1 MTDFGE
7 IGRLILAAGGIVALD
22 AHAVQASVAVTEQAG
37 PADLAR
43 PTPCGDWTLDQ
54 LLAHMAG
61 QHDGFAA
68 AAAGNGADPAVWR
81 PRPPAADPVAEYAAA
96 AGRVQAAFAAD
107 GMLDRDFTL
116 PEIDPAATFP
126 AALAISFHFIDYVVH
141 GWDVARTLGL
151 DYQLE
156 PDLLG
161 VALAVAA
168 AVPDDD
174 QTRRRPGAAFAPRVS
189 APAGAG
195 PLDQVM
201 ALLGRPPGWSTARP
215 AG

>member
-1 MTDFGE
+1 MTDFAE
-7 IGRLILAAGGIVALD
+7 IGRLIAAADGIVSLD
-22 AHAVQASVAVTEQAG
+22 ARAVQASVAVTDQAG
-37 PADLAR
+37 RDDLAR
-43 PTPCGDWTLDQ
+43 PTPCGDWTLEQ
-54 LLAHMAG
+54 LLAHMTR

-68 AAAGNGADPAVWR
+68 AAAGNGADPAAWR
-81 PRPPAADPVAEYAAA
+81 PGPPGADPVAEYVAA

-107 GMLDRDFTL
+107 GVLDRGFTL

-161 VALAVAA
+161 VALAVAR

-174 QTRRRPGAAFAPRVS
+174 RTRRRPGAAFAPPVG
-189 APAGAG
+189 APPAASTIG
-195 PLDQVM
+195 QVV
-201 ALLGRPPGWSTARP
+201 ALLGRAPGWSAS
-215 AG
+215 